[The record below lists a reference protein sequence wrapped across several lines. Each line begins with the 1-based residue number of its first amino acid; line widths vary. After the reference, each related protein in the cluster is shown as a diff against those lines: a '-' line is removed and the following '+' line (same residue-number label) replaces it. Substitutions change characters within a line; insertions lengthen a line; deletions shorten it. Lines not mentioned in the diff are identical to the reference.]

1 LKSPPVNISLFEI
14 TLLTTNNLIR
24 SSRLD
29 IEHLVFE
36 NGPKRVGPFSHA
48 VKAGEFIFVT
58 GQMPTLPNNPD
69 VLVSN
74 DVEEQTHQVMKN
86 LMDVLKQSGSSLQRV
101 TFVRVYLVNFQDFD
115 KVNKIYKS
123 YFDENKL
130 PARTCIGV
138 TGLAVGASVEIDLIA
153 KQ

>member
-1 LKSPPVNISLFEI
+1 MKSPPVNISLFEI
-14 TLLTTNNLIR
+14 TLLTTNNLTG

-36 NGPKRVGPFSHA
+36 KGPKRVGPFSHA
-48 VKAGEFIFVT
+48 VKAGDFIFIT
-58 GQMPTLPNNPD
+58 GQMPTLPDNPN

-86 LMDVLKQSGSSLQRV
+86 LMNVLKQSGSSLDRV